1 MERLELSRREA
12 QVPKTCVSTI
22 PPHPLWCLLRDL
34 NSRPTDYKSVA
45 LPTELNRLYLF
56 TLQIG
61 QKSLLSNSNLHSGHL
76 FISILILY
84 LGGQPG
90 IRTLGP
96 LLTFVRLVGGCFKP
110 LSHASV
116 FLIIVTYL

>member
-1 MERLELSRREA
+1 MERLELSRRKA

-45 LPTELNRLYLF
+45 LPAELNRRYLF

-76 FISILILY
+76 FIKLLILIFWQTGWDSNPRNACTFSGLV
-84 LGGQPG
+84 
-90 IRTLGP
+90 IRR
-96 LLTFVRLVGGCFKP
+96 FRP
-110 LSHASV
+110 LSHLSIV
-116 FLIIVTYL
+116 FIIALYL